1 MTVNRFNDVADKVE
15 CVQLSQL
22 TPLTTLRVWTWHS
35 VYRVVVMEGSSVW
48 VQGGTYFPDLT
59 SAQLDGATTGD
70 GFVIHGWI
78 CIGFKLQLHA
88 GSTRIMTSPVLA
100 IASEPDRD
108 WIAH

>member
-1 MTVNRFNDVADKVE
+1 MNRFSDVADRVE
-15 CVQLSQL
+15 CVQVSQL
-22 TPLTTLRVWTWHS
+22 TPLTTLRVWTRNS
-35 VYRVVVMEGSSVW
+35 MYRVVVVEGSSVC
-48 VQGGTYFPDLT
+48 VQGGTYFPEFT

-70 GFVIHGWI
+70 GFVVHGWI

-88 GSTRIMTSPVLA
+88 GSTRITTSPVLA